1 MKVSVTTPSLNQ
13 AQYLTHT
20 IESVLSQEGDFSI
33 EYFVVDGG
41 STDGSVEILRN
52 YSDRIGNGA
61 HPVRCRGVVFDWVS
75 EPDSGQSDAI
85 NKGLRRSTGDVA
97 AYINS
102 DDCYLPGAFATITK
116 TFEQNPRFDF
126 VYGDGNVIDE
136 SGAVQWEW
144 LARPY
149 DHRVLTSYHFLWNEF
164 TNYLMQQAVFWR
176 TSVSDTIGYFDETLH
191 YSMDLEYWLR
201 AGSAGLTLKHIPE
214 KIAEF
219 RLIQGTKSL
228 SDPLAFWSDNLELFR
243 RYRGDSLARFF
254 AYYFY
259 NFALH
264 RDFNLEE
271 LAADGL
277 QVLARWK
284 DSPDHDRMDI
294 GAKRGMAKAYAL
306 IALELQRRGRIC
318 EAEIAYRRASI
329 GPMAGAGSAG
339 LLYQLKKA
347 VGARGAN
354 AINRTV
360 DNLIRTYKRR
370 KYDYRYHS

>member
-20 IESVLSQEGDFSI
+20 LESVLSQEGEFSI
-33 EYFVVDGG
+33 EYFVMDGG
-41 STDGSVEILRN
+41 STDGSIEILRD
-52 YSDRIGNGA
+52 YAARLGA
-61 HPVRCRGVVFDWVS
+61 GAYPVRCRGISFDWVS
-75 EPDSGQSDAI
+75 EPDKGQSDAI
-85 NKGLRRSTGDVA
+85 NKGLRRSSGDIA

-102 DDCYLPGAFATITK
+102 DDCYLPGAFATITR
-116 TFEQNPRFDF
+116 TLEQNPESDF

-136 SGAVQWEW
+136 TGAVQWEW

-149 DHRVLTSYHFLWNEF
+149 NHRILTSYHFLWNEF

-176 TSVSDTIGYFDETLH
+176 KSATDAIGYFDETLH

-201 AGSAGLTLKHIPE
+201 AGSSGLTLQHIPE

-243 RYRGDSLARFF
+243 RYRSDSLARFF

-264 RDFNLEE
+264 RDFDLHALDAGGLEVLE
-271 LAADGL
+271 RWSGL
-277 QVLARWK
+277 
-284 DSPDHDRMDI
+284 PDRERVERD
-294 GAKRGMAKAYAL
+294 ANRGLAKAYAL
-306 IALELQRRGRIC
+306 IALELQRRGRSD
-318 EAEIAYRRASI
+318 EAETAYRRASQ
-329 GPMAGAGSAG
+329 GPLAGAGSVG
-339 LLYQLKKA
+339 LIYQLKKA
-347 VGARGAN
+347 VGARGAD

-360 DNLIRTYKRR
+360 DSLIRKYKRR
-370 KYDYRYHS
+370 KYDYRYH